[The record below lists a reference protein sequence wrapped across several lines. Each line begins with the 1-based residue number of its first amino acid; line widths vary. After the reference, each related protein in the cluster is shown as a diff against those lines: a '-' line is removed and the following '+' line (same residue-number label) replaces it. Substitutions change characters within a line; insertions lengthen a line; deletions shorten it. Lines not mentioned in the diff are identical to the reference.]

1 MRVAEAATVASDDK
15 LDHRKAHSVLTHM
28 VALMC
33 LRDSTGVLAR
43 GVRLLEFRSFT
54 SPVSFGNRSVQL

>member
-54 SPVSFGNRSVQL
+54 SPV